1 MKLKTN
7 IAQPNRKIMP
17 PHGKR
22 VLLAINDPVEITLD
36 NGISAFLIE
45 AGDEK
50 VTRIDVVVKAG
61 SAYQEK
67 KLVATCVGRL
77 LKEGTQNYS
86 SSFIASQLDYFGSYL
101 DTSVTKDSVSLT
113 LYCVSKH
120 LEKLLP
126 IVSEMMKEALFEQS
140 ELDIHLGM
148 QKQKF
153 LVNREKVKYLAQ
165 LEFNRLV
172 FGNNSAYGQVVE
184 IEDFDK
190 LKRDDLVNFY
200 KNRYTAQNTY
210 IIVSGSTNH
219 KLPELLNTWFGNGI
233 GLTNNPT
240 ENIHHIGQ
248 NGIKEKFISKPGAMQ
263 SAIRIGRLMIG
274 KVHPDYNRF
283 LLLNTILGGYF
294 GSRLMSNLR
303 EDKGYTY
310 GISSFV
316 LNFIHASAF
325 SIATEVNAN
334 ETEAAI
340 AEICKEMR
348 LLREKKVSDEEL
360 KLVKN
365 YIYGTFLRNFDGPF
379 ALSERF
385 SSVKDF
391 GLGFDFYRNSLKEI
405 LSTTSHELQE
415 TANKYLNP
423 QDMIRLVVGNKE

>member
-1 MKLKTN
+1 
-7 IAQPNRKIMP
+7 MP
-17 PHGKR
+17 PHGKT
-22 VLLAINDPVEITLD
+22 VLLSINDPVEITLD

-45 AGDEK
+45 AGDEQ
-50 VTRIDVVVKAG
+50 VTRIDVIVKAG
-61 SAYQEK
+61 SAYQKK
-67 KLVATCVGRL
+67 KLVASSAGRL
-77 LKEGTQNYS
+77 LKEGTKNYS
-86 SSFIASQLDYFGSYL
+86 SSFIANQLDFYGSYL

-172 FGNNSAYGQVVE
+172 FGNNSAYGQVIEV
-184 IEDFDK
+184 EDFDK

-219 KLPELLNTWFGNGI
+219 KLPELLNNWFGNGI
-233 GLTNNPT
+233 GVSSHPAG
-240 ENIHHIGQ
+240 NIHHIGQ
-248 NGIKEKFISKPGAMQ
+248 NGTKEKFISKPGAMQ

-303 EDKGYTY
+303 EDKGFTY

-334 ETEAAI
+334 QTEAAI

-348 LLREKKVSDEEL
+348 LLREKKVGEKEL

-405 LSTTSHELQE
+405 LATTSHELQE

-423 QDMIRLVVGNKE
+423 HDMIRLVVGNKE

>member
-1 MKLKTN
+1 
-7 IAQPNRKIMP
+7 MP
-17 PHGKR
+17 PHGKT
-22 VLLAINDPVEITLD
+22 VLLSINDPVEITLD
-36 NGISAFLIE
+36 NGISAYMIE
-45 AGDEK
+45 AGEEP
-50 VTRIDVVVKAG
+50 VTKIDVVIKAG

-67 KLVATCVGRL
+67 KLVATSVGRL

-86 SSFIASQLDYFGSYL
+86 SSFIASQLDYYGSYL
-101 DTSVTKDSVSLT
+101 DTSITKDSVTLT
-113 LYCVSKH
+113 LYCLTKH

-126 IVSEMMKEALFEQS
+126 IVSEMMKEALFDQN

-172 FGNNSAYGQVVE
+172 FGNDSAYGQVVE
-184 IEDFDK
+184 AEDFDIV
-190 LKRDDLVNFY
+190 RREDLVDFY
-200 KNRYTAQNTY
+200 KNRYTAQNSY
-210 IIVSGSTNH
+210 IIVSGSTNN
-219 KLPELLNTWFGNGI
+219 KIPELLNTWFGNGI
-233 GLTNNPT
+233 RVTKNPT
-240 ENIHHIGQ
+240 DNIHHIGQ
-248 NGIKEKFISKPGAMQ
+248 NGIKEKFISKPDAMQ
-263 SAIRIGRLMIG
+263 SAIRIGRLMIS

-303 EDKGYTY
+303 EDKGFTY

-316 LNFIHASAF
+316 LNFIHGSAF

-334 ETEAAI
+334 HTDAAI
-340 AEICKEMR
+340 TEICEEMR
-348 LLREKKVSDEEL
+348 LLRDKKVGDEEL

-391 GLGFDFYRNSLKEI
+391 GLGFAFYRNSLKEI
-405 LSTTSHELQE
+405 LSTTAEELQE
-415 TANKYLNP
+415 TAQKYLNP
-423 QDMIRLVVGNKE
+423 DDMIKLVVGNKEAQKQ